1 VAKRWGLTPRQWRE
15 QSVDDQA
22 AMMAFEMFCD
32 TREAYRD
39 DYKKKNRDKNGAG
52 QGGESEYDKLKR
64 LMKVG
69 DGR

>member
-1 VAKRWGLTPRQWRE
+1 MAKRWGLYPRQWRE

-39 DYKKKNRDKNGAG
+39 DYKKKNKDKGGN
-52 QGGESEYDKLKR
+52 GESEYDKLKR
-64 LMKVG
+64 LMKV
-69 DGR
+69 

>member
-1 VAKRWGLTPRQWRE
+1 VAKRWGLVPRQWRE

-39 DYKKKNRDKNGAG
+39 EFKKKSK
-52 QGGESEYDKLKR
+52 GGGTTGHDGENEYEKLKR
-64 LMKVG
+64 LMKI
-69 DGR
+69 